1 MLCSFSGWEFFPTK
15 KVDSSYPLNKSD
27 LIRTAGHN
35 SDTQN
40 AFPGRAMSDK
50 FLGFFSWQFLAGDDI
65 IDVLKGAAI
74 EPEHWH
80 QYILYCLMG
89 EQFLH
94 TL

>member
-1 MLCSFSGWEFFPTK
+1 M
-15 KVDSSYPLNKSD
+15 NKSD
-27 LIRTAGHN
+27 VIR
-35 SDTQN
+35 TQN
-40 AFPGRAMSDK
+40 AFLWRVTSDK
-50 FLGFFSWQFLAGDDI
+50 FFPWQFIAGDDI

-94 TL
+94 AL

>member
-1 MLCSFSGWEFFPTK
+1 
-15 KVDSSYPLNKSD
+15 
-27 LIRTAGHN
+27 
-35 SDTQN
+35 
-40 AFPGRAMSDK
+40 MSDK
-50 FLGFFSWQFLAGDDI
+50 FSVFFSWQFLAGDDI

>member
-1 MLCSFSGWEFFPTK
+1 MGVLSRTQE
-15 KVDSSYPLNKSD
+15 VDSSYSMNKSAV
-27 LIRTAGHN
+27 IRRAGHN
-35 SDTQN
+35 YDTQK
-40 AFPGRAMSDK
+40 AFPGIVCLLTI
-50 FLGFFSWQFLAGDDI
+50 FLGFFSWQFIAGDDI

-94 TL
+94 NL